1 MDLDLLMAIVAGV
14 ILIILVE
21 FIGRNIKY
29 PQNEILD
36 TEEFKKRQ
44 EKIDAG
50 YSSTLSMQSIKEKEA
65 EKKL

>member
-1 MDLDLLMAIVAGV
+1 MDLDLLIAIVAAV
-14 ILIILVE
+14 VLVILVE

-44 EKIDAG
+44 EKIEAG
-50 YSSTLSMQSIKEKEA
+50 YSSTLSMQSVKEESKND
-65 EKKL
+65 KK